1 MAGWEERVGE
11 RFRGWAVFGVVLGAE
26 GGEAIGLVVPGDAS
40 MTRDPAGLDGEGSGG
55 EHGEDFLEEV
65 VEFGVMAEAFAEG
78 VDTNLAV
85 REDDTKAGRGSL
97 REVRRKEMAIPIAQ
111 ASPKL
116 LVPRPRQADSRT
128 GGRPGCMMKAPAPE
142 GPGLGVAEPSV

>member
-11 RFRGWAVFGVVLGAE
+11 RFRGWAVFGVIRGAE

-40 MTRDPAGLDGEGSGG
+40 MARDPAGLDGEGSGG

-97 REVRRKEMAIPIAQ
+97 RRSEEEG
-111 ASPKL
+111 
-116 LVPRPRQADSRT
+116 DGHT
-128 GGRPGCMMKAPAPE
+128 HRPGFTKIV
-142 GPGLGVAEPSV
+142 GP